1 MIQIELFREGISLPF
16 KNVTRQK
23 IIKIAT
29 AAAHQ
34 LDLKN
39 ASITLIIT
47 DDAYMRKINREF
59 RGHDEPTD
67 VISFSNRDNP
77 FPEIDAE
84 SEEIGDLYIS
94 IERADRQALEYRVSL
109 GDEMKRL
116 IVHGMLHLVGYDHER
131 SDSDE
136 EIMLQKE
143 DELCGGIDV

>member
-1 MIQIELFREGISLPF
+1 MVQIELFREGVTLPF
-16 KNVTRQK
+16 KGVTRQK
-23 IIKIAT
+23 IVKIAAAT
-29 AAAHQ
+29 AHL

-39 ASITLIIT
+39 ASITLIVT
-47 DDAYMRKINREF
+47 DDAYMRKINREY
-59 RGHDEPTD
+59 RGLDEPTD

-77 FPEIDAE
+77 FPDIDAD

-94 IERADRQALEYRVSL
+94 MEKADRQAREYRVSL
-109 GDEMKRL
+109 DEEMKRL

>member
-1 MIQIELFREGISLPF
+1 MIQIELFREGIHLPF

-29 AAAHQ
+29 AAAHL
-34 LDLKN
+34 LDLRN
-39 ASITLIIT
+39 ASITLIVT

-94 IERADRQALEYRVSL
+94 MERADRQALEYRVSL
-109 GDEMKRL
+109 DDEMKRL

-143 DELCGGIDV
+143 DEMCGGIDV

>member
-1 MIQIELFREGISLPF
+1 MIRIELFREGITLPYGQ
-16 KNVTRQK
+16 VTRQK

-29 AAAHQ
+29 AAAHL
-34 LDLKN
+34 LDLKES
-39 ASITLIIT
+39 AITVIIT
-47 DDAYMRKINREF
+47 DDAYMRRINREY

-77 FPEIDAE
+77 FPEVDADC
-84 SEEIGDLYIS
+84 EEVGDLYIS
-94 IERADRQALEYRVSL
+94 IVRAEKQAGEYRVSL
-109 GDEMKRL
+109 VAEMKRL

-143 DELCGGIDV
+143 EDLCRAIDV